1 MNSHEAYS
9 KLDLARGLPKDR
21 VDSQFEKLEQE
32 YIERVASTQNAK
44 LKQVYSDRL
53 EEIRAAHA
61 FLTAAFEN
69 VVSDAIDSESLPE
82 SAPEIQEDKP
92 LHSSTNKSSSRLP
105 IFLFLLALLAGG
117 GYYWFFMHES
127 KDAVE
132 QINPFRKKSGE
143 RLVFVNNLNLREFH
157 DVDSRTIGTFPT
169 GTRLIYDKD
178 EAPYFE
184 YEKEREWRKVKVLH
198 PDKGWDTDEYV
209 GWMAIS
215 ECGVDWLTTKEA
227 DIRVLEGIFIDEGA
241 GRALSAKHRSVLIN
255 QFASDSTDQWSLYA
269 EDRESELQKVTMV
282 DFGLSSK
289 DCNDKDQKDAVIV
302 LERDGTQKLLVLSSD
317 YSDAYISYQ
326 WDFSRE
332 VITVRPLRSSEI
344 RSLNAK
350 HAIYVHGGVFINTTG
365 IPIALI
371 RYSHSTSE
379 YSTKE
384 MAIVEL

>member
-1 MNSHEAYS
+1 MNSQEAYS

-69 VVSDAIDSESLPE
+69 AVNDGIDSESLPE
-82 SAPEIQEDKP
+82 SAPEIQVDKP

-127 KDAVE
+127 KDDVE
-132 QINPFRKKSGE
+132 QIDPFRKKSGE

-157 DVDSRTIGTFPT
+157 DANSRTIGTFPT

-178 EAPYFE
+178 EDPYYE
-184 YEKEREWRKVKVLH
+184 YENEREWRKVKVIH
-198 PDKGWDTDEYV
+198 PSKGWDTEEYV

-227 DIRVLEGIFIDEGA
+227 DIHVLEGIFIDEGA
-241 GRALSAKHRSVLIN
+241 GRSLSAKHRSVLIN
-255 QFASDSTDQWSLYA
+255 QFASDSTYQWNLYA

-282 DFGLSSK
+282 DFALSSK
-289 DCNDKDQKDAVIV
+289 DCNDNDQKDAVIV
-302 LERDGTQKLLVLSSD
+302 LERDGTQKLLVLSSN
-317 YSDAYISYQ
+317 YSDSYISYQ
-326 WDFSRE
+326 SDFQGE
-332 VITVRPLRSSEI
+332 ELTVRPLRSAQI
-344 RSLNAK
+344 RDLNNK
-350 HAIYVHGGVFINTTG
+350 YSGYVHGGAYINKTG
-365 IPIALI
+365 VPFALI
-371 RYSHSTSE
+371 SYSE
-379 YSTKE
+379 YQYSTK
-384 MAIVEL
+384 AIYLVQL

>member
-1 MNSHEAYS
+1 MNSQEAYS

-69 VVSDAIDSESLPE
+69 AVNDGIDSESLPE

-127 KDAVE
+127 KDDVE
-132 QINPFRKKSGE
+132 QIDPFRKKSGE

-157 DVDSRTIGTFPT
+157 DANSRTIGTFPT

-178 EAPYFE
+178 EDPYFE
-184 YEKEREWRKVKVLH
+184 YENEREWRKVKVIH
-198 PDKGWDTDEYV
+198 PSKGWDTDEYV

-227 DIRVLEGIFIDEGA
+227 DIHVLEGLFIDEGA

-282 DFGLSSK
+282 DFALSSK
-289 DCNDKDQKDAVIV
+289 DCNDNDQKDAVIV
-302 LERDGTQKLLVLSSD
+302 LERDGTQKLLVLSSN
-317 YSDAYISYQ
+317 YSDSYISYQ
-326 WDFSRE
+326 SDFQGE
-332 VITVRPLRSSEI
+332 ELTVRPLRSSQI
-344 RSLNAK
+344 RDLDNK
-350 HAIYVHGGVFINTTG
+350 LPGNVHGGAYINKSG
-365 IPIALI
+365 VPFALI
-371 RYSHSTSE
+371 SYSDYQ
-379 YSTKE
+379 YSSK
-384 MAIVEL
+384 AIYLIQLN